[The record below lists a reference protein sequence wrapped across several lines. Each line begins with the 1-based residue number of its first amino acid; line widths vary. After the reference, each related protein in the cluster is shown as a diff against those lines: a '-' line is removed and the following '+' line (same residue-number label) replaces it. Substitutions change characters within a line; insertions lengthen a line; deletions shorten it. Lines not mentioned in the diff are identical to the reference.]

1 MIGGILNLK
10 KFQKLIFINV
20 ILSFLYYLIN
30 NFERFSFINA
40 SFIIGMIYLTFGVFF
55 YVTEQGFFNLTI
67 YAYNKISNQLRRS
80 RGILSESNI
89 SIDEYICKR
98 YQFSNTNS
106 LLSSGLIIS
115 TSTLFISFLIY

>member
-1 MIGGILNLK
+1 MK

-20 ILSFLYYLIN
+20 ILSFLYYIIN
-30 NFERFSFINA
+30 NFEKFSFINA
-40 SFIIGMIYLTFGVFF
+40 SFIIGMVYLTFGVFF

-98 YQFSNTNS
+98 YQFSNTSS

-115 TSTLFISFLIY
+115 ASTLFISFLIY